1 MSWTQRD
8 EQMTREN
15 GWSYLIWR
23 AVFWVLGFGFRGAW
37 RLAITLAWLFVLVLM
52 AATEAVVLT
61 VVVAA
66 IGVGMAVASH
76 WVPVLGLFA
85 PVVADWKRY
94 KSVRAKKKR
103 VRNAH
108 EFLFAANL
116 VSAQVLAEEPPKAVM
131 DFDEETDTLV
141 FELSHALHGV
151 PPHTFVAKAKEFEAL
166 LDAKRSYAEP
176 LPGGGVR
183 ITFYLTDPLD
193 EPIVR
198 HDLGEFDAET
208 MSVSCAINSF
218 GEEQSITFGD
228 SSGMVVG
235 GIPGSGKTAG
245 LTSFLLPMALSEYV
259 DLSIID
265 GKGGQD
271 WTNYSDVAHTFIAG
285 DEELE
290 PIRDFLADFHTQML
304 AQMQSMKKLV
314 GQSNF
319 WNVSAEERLAAG
331 LKFQLL
337 VIDECQGIFETAGR
351 SKEEKELLGEIF
363 RYLSAIVKRGRS
375 AGFFA
380 VFITQ
385 KPTAEA
391 LPTAIRDN
399 AGLRIAFRLQTS
411 QAETAVL
418 GMSANDGIEMPRAVE
433 IPASRKGGAVIGTD
447 SGGFEA
453 VRFFYIPEK
462 EQEQLLQSAV

>member
-1 MSWTQRD
+1 MAGTQQA
-8 EQMTREN
+8 EQD

-23 AVFWVLGFGFRGAW
+23 AVFWVLGSAFRAAW
-37 RLAITLAWLFVLVLM
+37 RLAITLSWFVVLM
-52 AATEAVVLT
+52 LVAASEVVLAL
-61 VVVAA
+61 VAVLG
-66 IGVGMAVASH
+66 IGIAVASY
-76 WVPVLGLFA
+76 WVPVLRKFA
-85 PVVADWKRY
+85 PFVADWYRY
-94 KSVRAKKKR
+94 KKVLGARKQSQDAL
-103 VRNAH
+103 

-116 VSAQVLAEEPPKAVM
+116 ISEQDLSEKPPKARM
-131 DFDEETDTLV
+131 FYEKGTIV
-141 FELSHALHGV
+141 FELKQALRGV
-151 PPHTFVAKAKEFEAL
+151 PPHSFVAKAKEFEAL
-166 LDAKRSYAEP
+166 LDAKRSVAEP
-176 LPGGGVR
+176 LSGGGVR

-193 EPIVR
+193 EAVVR
-198 HDLGEFDAET
+198 TEVGAFDPEK
-208 MSVSCAINSF
+208 MSVACAINSF
-218 GEEQSITFGD
+218 GEERSITFGD

-265 GKGGQD
+265 GKGGAD
-271 WTNYSDVAHTFIAG
+271 WTNYSDVAQTFISG
-285 DEELE
+285 DDDLV
-290 PIRDFLADFHTQML
+290 PIRDFLRDFYEEMVSRVAT
-304 AQMQSMKKLV
+304 MKDLI
-314 GQSNF
+314 GNSNF
-319 WNVSAEERLAAG
+319 WNISAAERLAAG
-331 LKFQLL
+331 LRFKLL
-337 VIDECQGIFETAGR
+337 VIDECQGVFETAGR

-411 QAETAVL
+411 QAENAVL
-418 GMSANDGIEMPRAVE
+418 GVSASDGIEMPRAVE

-462 EQEQLLQSAV
+462 EQEQLLSAV